1 MENKNNTG
9 LVIGLIIM
17 TVVAAV
23 FGYLYYQER
32 NITTKQEAD
41 LEVRVNELAMNEI
54 KLDSISKQ
62 LDAKII
68 EVQGLGGNIEEL
80 QKAKADLEKDRAAL
94 RKGTITLGN
103 KIKEYE
109 TFLTKKDEE
118 IAQLREENQQ
128 LISKT
133 ETLTQEKA
141 ELETSKKAVSDSLD
155 RCCYKKC

>member
-68 EVQGLGGNIEEL
+68 EVKGLGGNIE
-80 QKAKADLEKDRAAL
+80 
-94 RKGTITLGN
+94 
-103 KIKEYE
+103 
-109 TFLTKKDEE
+109 
-118 IAQLREENQQ
+118 
-128 LISKT
+128 
-133 ETLTQEKA
+133 
-141 ELETSKKAVSDSLD
+141 
-155 RCCYKKC
+155 